1 MFVYLSCGVLLEMYA
16 KKLGLSLNEP
26 ILLRFPVS
34 MSFFDLVPQFA
45 KFPRLIRSLEQDS
58 APLIFEDIPVTVFEQ
73 TESLC
78 HLISGVPRQIQAR
91 QGQANHFTSA
101 RTAE

>member
-1 MFVYLSCGVLLEMYA
+1 MYA

-91 QGQANHFTSA
+91 QGQENHFASA